1 MHTPPNPRHS
11 RSPAGQSYSLLQAA
25 LNSSQSDGS
34 SADRTSQ
41 PMTLFDSRSVLF
53 GGAYLSLMFCAGRKG
68 KVFAFNNNNNNNASE
83 DGDDNY
89 D

>member
-34 SADRTSQ
+34 STDRTSQ

-53 GGAYLSLMFCAGRKG
+53 GGAYLSLMFCAGKKAKLFG
-68 KVFAFNNNNNNNASE
+68 FNNNNTNE
-83 DGDDNY
+83 DCDDNY